1 MSDKDSIKFLEL
13 MANVISAS
21 SRNSDATVTVG
32 ELIEGYAGSSQFEIE
47 QGDFTLSKKGL
58 VQLGDHIGFPS
69 SAIARLDG
77 DPGLQKSVL
86 RHVVSDDPDRE
97 VNLRVT
103 GNQITHIVSSE
114 HVLLKNVD
122 VMMNINSLIQD
133 GLLPP
138 MEEIEIQRFTY
149 HISQDGR
156 AFSARLMCPSW
167 WNFDVSV
174 NGRTD
179 PVYGAM
185 YISNSEHG
193 EGAFKCGAALA
204 RIACFNWTV
213 GKYEMAMDHRFHSP
227 EEFDNALRATSKLI
241 GGYAGEM
248 AGELRSARLHRLDR
262 PELVF
267 EKVAERLGIPQWA
280 TGDGREYL
288 DQQTSSDNVFDVVQA
303 VTHATK
309 RLVNPGGRRRPRWDL
324 RDTVEQNILHIAQ
337 EIISS
342 GEENFVTTV
351 GDVIEILGQYDPYSE
366 AVGFAPTQVEVRG
379 REVVTN
385 E

>member
-86 RHVVSDDPDRE
+86 RHVVSDDQDKE

-114 HVLLKNVD
+114 HVLLKNTQ
-122 VMMNINSLIQD
+122 VMMDVNALIID

-138 MEEIEIQRFTY
+138 MNEIEVGV
-149 HISQDGR
+149 HHVSPDGR
-156 AFSARLMCPSW
+156 QFSARLLCPTW
-167 WNFDVSV
+167 WDYDVSA
-174 NGRTD
+174 NGRKD
-179 PVYGAM
+179 PVHGAM
-185 YISNSEHG
+185 YIGNSEHG
-193 EGAFKCGAALA
+193 EGAFRCGAALA
-204 RIACFNWTV
+204 RISCFNWTI
-213 GKYEMAMDHRFHSP
+213 GKYEMAMDHRYHSLG
-227 EEFDNALRATSKLI
+227 EFSDALRATSKLI
-241 GGYAGEM
+241 GGYASEM
-248 AGELRSARLHRLDR
+248 AGSLRDARQHKLDR

-267 EKVAERLGIPQWA
+267 EKTAERLAIPAWA
-280 TGDGREYL
+280 MASGRKYL
-288 DQQTSSDNVFDVVQA
+288 DQHTESDNVFDVVQA
-303 VTHATK
+303 VTYATQTIS
-309 RLVNPGGRRRPRWDL
+309 NPGGRRRPRWDL
-324 RDTVEQNILHIAQ
+324 RDTVEQNILQIAQ

-366 AVGFAPTQVEVRG
+366 AVGFKPTQMEIRG
-379 REVVTN
+379 REVVAN